1 MSRTDRAHEE
11 QAVWETSRHSKLV
24 KLEVIQNYFAPLG
37 EDQMLTQNSN
47 NALTENNNATGSK
60 VQLRGILLNDFMRGI
75 LLNDFMR
82 GTLLNDCVRGI
93 LLND

>member
-1 MSRTDRAHEE
+1 
-11 QAVWETSRHSKLV
+11 
-24 KLEVIQNYFAPLG
+24 
-37 EDQMLTQNSN
+37 MLTENSN
-47 NALTENNNATGSK
+47 NALTGNNENATGSK

>member
-1 MSRTDRAHEE
+1 M
-11 QAVWETSRHSKLV
+11 
-24 KLEVIQNYFAPLG
+24 
-37 EDQMLTQNSN
+37 
-47 NALTENNNATGSK
+47 LTENANNTLTTNIENTTGSK
-60 VQLRGILLNDFMRGI
+60 CQLRGILLNDFMRGI

>member
-1 MSRTDRAHEE
+1 
-11 QAVWETSRHSKLV
+11 
-24 KLEVIQNYFAPLG
+24 
-37 EDQMLTQNSN
+37 MLTENFN
-47 NALTENNNATGSK
+47 NALTGNNVNAAGSK

>member
-1 MSRTDRAHEE
+1 
-11 QAVWETSRHSKLV
+11 
-24 KLEVIQNYFAPLG
+24 
-37 EDQMLTQNSN
+37 MLTENSN
-47 NALTENNNATGSK
+47 NALNGNNNIACGSK